1 MRLAI
6 ALILAVAASAC
17 GGDDDSDPIE
27 QPDAAVDLTPALAV
41 PGARCAAEERIGI
54 IQITP
59 GKIVRADLFDRIDPW
74 LADPARTDASCA
86 LHSFT
91 VEQCDDCA
99 DDEICDREGACAPIP
114 RRDPAGRLVLRA
126 GGDQQVFEAEPAT
139 GELGG
144 EITLPG
150 DRFAVEV
157 EAFGQQV
164 TLEEET
170 SVPELLTG
178 FSASLLGDY
187 SAPEGI
193 EASWD
198 PAPEGSHLFT
208 RIPVNHHAAGPT
220 FTECAGDASAGSLS
234 ISGPV
239 LEPLAVITGLE
250 FQGFDHVRFAAA
262 ETSRGCVELR
272 FTNRQSVGLDGI

>member
-6 ALILAVAASAC
+6 ALILATAAPAC

-27 QPDAAVDLTPALAV
+27 DPDAAVDLTPAVAV

-54 IQITP
+54 IEVTP

-74 LADPARTDASCA
+74 LADPARTDAACA

-91 VEQCDDCA
+91 VQQCDDCA
-99 DDEICDREGACAPIP
+99 DDEICDREGECAAIP

-126 GGDQQVFEAEPAT
+126 SGDQQVFEAEPAT

-157 EAFGQQV
+157 EAFGQRV

-187 SAPEGI
+187 CAPEGI

-208 RIPVNHHAAGPT
+208 LIPVNHHAAGPT
-220 FTECAGDASAGSLS
+220 FTECAGDASTGSLS

-239 LEPLAVITGLE
+239 LEPLAVATGLE
-250 FQGFDHVRFAAA
+250 FQSFEHVRFAAA

-272 FTNRQSVGLDGI
+272 FSNRQSVGLDGI